1 MAYELTGYKWG
12 SSSLGTGSGLLT
24 YSFEDTFFDDLRIA
38 ARADSS
44 DLPWSSASF
53 LVAAEQAFETWA
65 SVADIEYLYD
75 PDVSAADIVIGMET
89 LGGTAIGMATT
100 SFTPNFGSGFDT
112 AFAGLIEL
120 DADRAWSPDGESGF
134 NFFNVF
140 LHELGHVLGL
150 DHPSGPGAANEAM
163 YAFYT
168 ADETISLGPGDIEG
182 IQLLYGAAIEQ
193 IIGSLSADVFDFSGR
208 TEPLLISSLAG
219 DDVVIGTQGDDRIFG
234 GAGNDVLS
242 GGAGNDLIVDT
253 LGSNDMSGGTGLD
266 VLMAGLGASTLSG
279 GAGDDVLLG
288 GTAGDL
294 LLGGAGNDLLVG
306 DPAGFGLGGNDRL
319 HGGTGNDRMTG
330 GIGADMFEFHN
341 FEGAD
346 EIGDFAEG
354 SGFLVAARDFTPGLD
369 KIFFASGTFSSVS
382 EVFGALSANFRGD
395 AVIAGNG
402 TTLTLHGVSPSEMS
416 AADFIFEDMMT

>member
-1 MAYELTGYKWG
+1 MAYVLTGYKWG
-12 SSSLGTGSGLLT
+12 STGLGTGSGLLT
-24 YSFEDTFFDDLRIA
+24 YAFNDTFFDDLRIA
-38 ARADSS
+38 DRADSS

-65 SVADIEYLYD
+65 SVADIEYLYE
-75 PDVSAADIVIGMET
+75 PDTSAADIVIGMEV
-89 LGGTAIGMATT
+89 LGGTAIGIATT
-100 SFTPNFGSGFDT
+100 SFQPSFGSGFDT

-150 DHPSGPGAANEAM
+150 DHPSGPGASNEAM

-168 ADETISLGPGDIEG
+168 ADEPISLGPGDIEG
-182 IQLLYGAAIEQ
+182 IQLLYGAAIER
-193 IIGSLSADVFDFSGR
+193 IIGSPFGDMFDYSGR

-219 DDVVIGTQGDDRIFG
+219 DDVVIGTQGNDRMFG

-242 GGAGNDLIVDT
+242 GAAGDDLIVDT

-266 VLMAGLGASTLSG
+266 VLMAGFGASTLSG
-279 GAGDDVLLG
+279 GGGDDVLLG

-294 LLGGAGNDLLVG
+294 LLGGAGSDLLLG

-330 GIGADMFEFHN
+330 GIGADVFEFHN

-346 EIGDFAEG
+346 EVGDFTEG
-354 SGFLVAARDFTPGLD
+354 SSFLVAARDFTPGLD
-369 KIFFASGTFSSVS
+369 KIAFASGTFSSAS
-382 EVFGALSANFRGD
+382 EVFDATSSNFRGD
-395 AVIAGNG
+395 AVISGNG
-402 TTLTLHGVSPSEMS
+402 TTLTLHGVSAAELS
-416 AADFIFEDMMT
+416 AADFIFDGIVT